1 MDLWGRN
8 DRPRSASSSPR
19 LSRSR
24 PVTPNVT
31 FDVSMPIPPESV
43 FDRKP
48 AAEGFSDTLEDHAA
62 FQRIVTFARQTFGTG
77 ASVLTIFD
85 GEEQRFLAESGLSGP
100 RAMPREI
107 SFCSNTMCV
116 RSCRRMS

>member
-8 DRPRSASSSPR
+8 NRSRSASSSPK
-19 LSRSR
+19 LNRSR

-31 FDVSMPIPPESV
+31 FDVNVPIPPESV

-48 AAEGFSDTLEDHAA
+48 AAEGFGDTLEDHAA
-62 FQRIVTFARQTFGTG
+62 FQRIVTFARQTFGTAAG
-77 ASVLTIFD
+77 VLTIFD
-85 GEEQRFLAESGLSGP
+85 GDQQYFLAESGLSGP

-116 RSCRRMS
+116 RPCRRSS